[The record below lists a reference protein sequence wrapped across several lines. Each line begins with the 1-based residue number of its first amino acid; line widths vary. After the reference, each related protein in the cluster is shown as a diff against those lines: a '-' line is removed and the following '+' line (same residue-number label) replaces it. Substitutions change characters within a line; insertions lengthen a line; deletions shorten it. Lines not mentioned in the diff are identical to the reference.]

1 MFIRD
6 GDDLHFTV
14 RVPMVEAALGT
25 SVSVDA
31 IIDGPTVVKVEP
43 GSQPGS
49 VVTMRGKGMPHL
61 RTGVRGNL
69 HAHLDVVVPTRID
82 AKERELLKDFKKV
95 RSKETAEVVWAESA
109 SGGVFSRLREAFTG
123 R

>member
-1 MFIRD
+1 
-6 GDDLHFTV
+6 
-14 RVPMVEAALGT
+14 
-25 SVSVDA
+25 VSVDA
-31 IIDGPTVVKVEP
+31 ILDGDTTIKVEP

-49 VVTMRGKGMPHL
+49 VVTLRGKGMPHL

-69 HAHLDVVVPTRID
+69 HAHLDVVVPTRLD
-82 AKERELLKDFKKV
+82 SKERELLKDFRTRHKDG
-95 RSKETAEVVWAESA
+95 AEVVWAESA